1 VRADSLRAAPG
12 IARGPAFRLI
22 RGLAA
27 SRAPWLALG
36 LAALVA
42 VDVAQLFVPQLIKR
56 AVDQLTLGA
65 ATPASLLWL
74 AGGIL
79 GLAAAMAA
87 LRTVW
92 RPIIMGFARAA
103 ERDVRRA
110 VFVHLQGLH
119 LGYLADNPP
128 GELMA
133 RATNDLN
140 NIRMAAG
147 MGMVAAIDGVVM
159 GLLTLGFMLYM
170 SPLLTLLAVLP
181 MPAVVIITRV
191 QSKKMHAG
199 FQRVQE
205 SFSSLTEMVREC
217 FSGIRVVK
225 AYGLAGPEAA
235 RLAAGGR
242 RHLDNHLSLA
252 RVLGLFFPLMLL
264 FTNLSLAVVLGAGG
278 PMAVFGTITT
288 GDFVAFYAY
297 LNMLTWP
304 MMALGWVVSLMQRA
318 VASLE
323 RVDQVL
329 SARPEVRDVASPR
342 RLEGAGPPALEV
354 RGLDFTYPGA
364 ERPTLRGVSLAAPP
378 GSRVALVGRI
388 ASGKSTL
395 LGLLARLYEPPEGAV
410 FLDGVDV
417 RLLGQAE
424 LRSRLVLVSQE
435 AFLFSATVRH
445 NLALGDP
452 SADPARLWRALEAAE
467 LAEDIRELDGGL
479 DAMLGERG
487 LSLSGGQRQRL
498 SLARALVMDPPI
510 LALDDPLSA
519 VDTGTER
526 RILANL
532 AELRRERTTIMV
544 SHRLA
549 SVSFAERIYVLE
561 RGRVAE
567 EGSHRELMAAGGLY
581 RTLFAEQALLAEV
594 EGE

>member
-1 VRADSLRAAPG
+1 VRADTLRAAPG

-22 RGLAA
+22 RALAA
-27 SRAPWLALG
+27 SRARWLGLG

-42 VDVAQLFVPQLIKR
+42 VDVAQLFVPQLIKQ
-56 AVDQLTLGA
+56 AVDQLTLGT
-65 ATPASLLWL
+65 ATQGSLLWL

-79 GLAAAMAA
+79 GLAAAMAG
-87 LRTVW
+87 LRAVW
-92 RPIIMGFARAA
+92 RPILMGFARAA

-110 VFVHLQGLH
+110 VFVHLQSMH
-119 LGYLADNPP
+119 LGYLTDNPP

-147 MGMVAAIDGVVM
+147 MGLVAAIDGVVM
-159 GLLTLGFMLYM
+159 GLLTLGFMVYM

-181 MPAVVIITRV
+181 MPAVVIITRI

-205 SFSSLTEMVREC
+205 SFSQLTEMVREC

-225 AYGLAGPEAA
+225 AYGLAGPESA

-242 RHLDNHLSLA
+242 RHLDNSLGLA

-278 PMAVFGTITT
+278 PMAVYGLITA

-323 RVDQVL
+323 RVDQILEAEPQV
-329 SARPEVRDVASPR
+329 SDPARPR
-342 RLEGAGPPALEV
+342 RLEEGGPTDLSV
-354 RGLDFTYPGA
+354 RGLSFTYPGA
-364 ERPTLRGVSLAAPP
+364 RRPSLRQVSLEAPA
-378 GSRVALVGRI
+378 GSRVAVVGRI

-395 LGLLARLYEPPEGAV
+395 LSLLTRLYEPPRGTV
-410 FLDGVDV
+410 FLGGVDV
-417 RLLGQAE
+417 RELAQAD
-424 LRSRLVLVSQE
+424 LRRRVVLVSQE

-452 SADPARLWRALEAAE
+452 EADPARLWRALEAAE

-519 VDTGTER
+519 VDTETER

-532 AELRRERTTIMV
+532 TGLRQGRTTLMV

-561 RGRVAE
+561 GGRVAE
-567 EGSHRELMAAGGLY
+567 EGGHRELMAQGGLY

-594 EGE
+594 EGR